1 MSRTL
6 PARPNLEYLKKE
18 AKGHLDELR
27 RSNPDA
33 QLADAQFA
41 LARSYGFDSWPKL
54 RAHVESLVAAR
65 PVSPLAG
72 NWLVNV
78 EKSARH
84 PANMFKRGRIHIA
97 VNGNRVDFVD
107 EFVDEAGRAIRG
119 RNHLDVDGV
128 ARDFGNGYTVSA
140 VWIATGLHTV
150 ARKDGQVAGG
160 ATYEVS
166 TDGRLLTITDT
177 AGLSTIVLDWLI
189 Q

>member
-18 AKGHLDELR
+18 AKDHLDELR
-27 RSNPDA
+27 RSRSDA
-33 QLADAQFA
+33 QLSDAQFA
-41 LARSYGFDSWPKL
+41 LARGYGFDSWPKL
-54 RAHVESLVAAR
+54 KAHVEALADAR
-65 PVSPLAG
+65 PASPLAG

-78 EKSARH
+78 EKSVRH
-84 PANMFKRGRIHIA
+84 PANLFKRGRIHIA
-97 VNGNRVDFVD
+97 VNGSSVDLVD
-107 EFVDEAGRAIRG
+107 EFVDETGRAIRG

-128 ARDFGNGYTVSA
+128 ARDFANGYTVSA
-140 VWIATGLHTV
+140 VWIANGLQTV
-150 ARKDGQVAGG
+150 ATKDGQVVGG

-177 AGLSTIVLDWLI
+177 AGHSTIVLDRLI